1 MITQMDLT
9 QKIRRAFEAARDAR
23 RQGNVRDALN
33 QWARI
38 VEWTEDASD
47 HEHRQARIATCSE
60 SALVYQSL
68 GDARRAR
75 DLLVEA
81 VRVAEEVA
89 QAAVNRPADEAVA
102 SWLALAGVRANLAG
116 LYVASREPEFGEEQA
131 RAALDALEKTGDNPS
146 RALLEFASRM
156 QLGTTEMLIG
166 KFEDG
171 ANTLLTATEAGI
183 ALVESGQHQVLAQ
196 LVESA
201 ARLFSGTKHLGTVA
215 QSLPLIEKIAQMST
229 AAFEAD
235 SQSQVHIK
243 NFIDAQTHRVN
254 ALIEVGRFADAED
267 QLWHVIDGTGQPDLL
282 IAAPNFYAA
291 LWPRDDDALTRGGL
305 PRAEIGESW
314 TEAIDRAEERKMD
327 ALAVELMRHRYRFH
341 TEGKREEAQAFVVEK
356 SKELDTMAPVAA
368 HLLGE
373 LQRELGGAR

>member
-1 MITQMDLT
+1 MITQTDLT
-9 QKIRRAFEAARDAR
+9 QQIRRAFEAARDAR
-23 RQGNVRDALN
+23 RQGDVRDAIN

-38 VEWTEDASD
+38 IEWTEDATD

-60 SALVYQSL
+60 SALLYQSL

-81 VRVAEEVA
+81 VRVADEVA
-89 QAAVNRPADEAVA
+89 QAAVNKPAPEAVA

-116 LYVASREPEFGEEQA
+116 LYVASREAEAGEEQA
-131 RAALDALEKTGDNPS
+131 RAALDALEKTADNPA
-146 RALLEFASRM
+146 RALLEFAARM

-166 KFEDG
+166 KFEEG
-171 ANTLLTATEAGI
+171 ANTLFAATEAGI
-183 ALVESGQHQVLAQ
+183 Q
-196 LVESA
+196 LVENGQQQVLPQLVEAA
-201 ARLFSGTKHLGTVA
+201 ARLFSGTKHLGKVA
-215 QSLPLIEKIAQMST
+215 QSLPLIEQIARMAT

-235 SQSQVHIK
+235 GQSQAHVK

-291 LWPRDDDALTRGGL
+291 LWEREDDALIRGAL
-305 PRAEIGESW
+305 PRAEIVESW
-314 TEAIDRAEERKMD
+314 AEAIDDAEKRQMD
-327 ALAVELMRHRYRFH
+327 PLAIEMMRHRFRLH
-341 TEGKREEAQAFVVEK
+341 TEAKREEAQAFVVAK

-368 HLLGE
+368 HLLSE
-373 LQRELGGAR
+373 LQHELGRTR